1 MDSSVGEASPQNI
14 KVTLLYDSED
24 SDTPVGSI
32 VFSSDEDVPLSSGQE
47 DRRKVRKRDP
57 RPVSQ
62 PGPTDGPASE
72 RTPEP
77 TPTGKPVEKK
87 TDPLIDKPLA
97 AELPEWS
104 DTEVRPLIIIEHSL
118 VEVKPKTTDRLLPI
132 GSEILLPGLPEV
144 TVFEDQDALSCPLSP
159 NRVRQGH
166 SQDMPA
172 EGSIF
177 DVSPDLPGFNMRPA
191 GGRYAAA

>member
-1 MDSSVGEASPQNI
+1 MDLSLPRFSKLDDGVIPKTKPWPVTENPLASPTSTEDGNRTRTPSPCMDLDDISTDSSVGDASPQNF

-47 DRRKVRKRDP
+47 DRRKVRKRNS

-77 TPTGKPVEKK
+77 TPTEKPVEMK
-87 TDPLIDKPLA
+87 TDPLIDKPAA

-104 DTEVRPLIIIEHSL
+104 DIEVRPLIIS
-118 VEVKPKTTDRLLPI
+118 
-132 GSEILLPGLPEV
+132 
-144 TVFEDQDALSCPLSP
+144 
-159 NRVRQGH
+159 
-166 SQDMPA
+166 
-172 EGSIF
+172 
-177 DVSPDLPGFNMRPA
+177 
-191 GGRYAAA
+191 